1 MTANDPIHHW
11 LWKTSP
17 AHDLAGY
24 EAGGFNDPYVRVTL
38 LPEVD
43 TRVRQTPVHRNEANP
58 FFDQHFK
65 FPVSHDELGD
75 KTLLLQ
81 VFDYDRSVFVYVYAI
96 CYGPCKFLES
106 EEQMR
111 YENWKSML
119 RGTLSLS
126 LRY

>member
-1 MTANDPIHHW
+1 MVSSSDYDVLMSQIFIK
-11 LWKTSP
+11 KTLIP

-24 EAGGFNDPYVRVTL
+24 EAGGFNDPYVRVSL

-65 FPVSHDELGD
+65 FPVSHDELSD

-81 VFDYDRSVFVYVYAI
+81 VFDYDRSV
-96 CYGPCKFLES
+96 P
-106 EEQMR
+106 R
-111 YENWKSML
+111 YRVSQH
-119 RGTLSLS
+119 
-126 LRY
+126 

>member
-1 MTANDPIHHW
+1 MIELEGAGPSLGRIHLRLKYDFDRSDLEVH
-11 LWKTSP
+11 LIE

-65 FPVSHDELGD
+65 FPVSHDELSD

-81 VFDYDRSVFVYVYAI
+81 VFDYDRYVDVVSY
-96 CYGPCKFLES
+96 YL
-106 EEQMR
+106 
-111 YENWKSML
+111 
-119 RGTLSLS
+119 
-126 LRY
+126 